1 MIETFEIANNSNS
14 HCVNCKKQIL
24 KGEARGIE
32 FGNYNNHI
40 ISRYYCLRCSK
51 KMLKELLKEASKY
64 IELK

>member
-32 FGNYNNHI
+32 FSSYNNHI
-40 ISRYYCLRCSK
+40 TKRYYCLRCSK

-64 IELK
+64 IELR